1 MLADR
6 QGNKL
11 TGASSESLDHYEAA
25 VRGFNTY
32 RGDPVAHLDAAIA
45 SAPTM
50 TMVHILKA
58 GLYAVATEPEAT
70 LGVRAILAHAST
82 LNDNDREASLLAALD
97 PLLTNNWTDKPDS
110 LNQPGS
116 LFQWQVTMTCH

>member
-50 TMVHILKA
+50 TARRRCSPRLILCLPII
-58 GLYAVATEPEAT
+58 GRISLIRSISP
-70 LGVRAILAHAST
+70 
-82 LNDNDREASLLAALD
+82 DNSFNGRSL
-97 PLLTNNWTDKPDS
+97 
-110 LNQPGS
+110 
-116 LFQWQVTMTCH
+116 